1 MDNFVQVES
10 ACTFNDGWHSLIIK
24 CASRFHPCKV
34 IHTNAHYVFTHLYSY
49 MCMSPCYSYFFT
61 LNMMLETSKC
71 QITIIFLFLL
81 CFSANIVK
89 VSTLS
94 FQQVCIREFNNWFT
108 VTVSEKHHFTCK
120 KDLWVCLIHQLLYG
134 QYDWNLLIFSD
145 MSYGSR
151 YTLDDVVQSM
161 KKTGVGLKGKT
172 C

>member
-34 IHTNAHYVFTHLYSY
+34 IHTNANYVFTHLYSY
-49 MCMSPCYSYFFT
+49 VTLLQLLFYLEYDVRNIIMSDHYNFHIFTMFF
-61 LNMMLETSKC
+61 SKH
-71 QITIIFLFLL
+71 
-81 CFSANIVK
+81 IVK
-89 VSTLS
+89 VSALS
-94 FQQVCIREFNNWFT
+94 FQQVCIREFNSWFT
-108 VTVSEKHHFTCK
+108 VRVSEKHHFTCK
-120 KDLWVCLIHQLLYG
+120 KYLWVCLIHQLLYG